1 VSGGRIEARRSETA
15 ARAEAALQAHIQAYP
30 LIESIS
36 QERWQLE
43 MSDYQKTEICEPI
56 IAANRN
62 HCYVPAEVWDV
73 DAATVCGVCQAKN
86 AGLISALMQKIPVA
100 TPQAVPV
107 IVRTPVISI
116 KALEGKY
123 PKPLCQICGGV
134 RLRSSD
140 WDNGKRECSECKFKR
155 GGYSKSVAN

>member
-1 VSGGRIEARRSETA
+1 
-15 ARAEAALQAHIQAYP
+15 
-30 LIESIS
+30 
-36 QERWQLE
+36 

-100 TPQAVPV
+100 TPQPVAV
-107 IVRTPVISI
+107 SI
-116 KALEGKY
+116 KAPVVSIKAAGM
-123 PKPLCQICGGV
+123 PPAPFCQTCGIVKIWERRWNDGE
-134 RLRSSD
+134 
-140 WDNGKRECSECKFKR
+140 RECSACKPLNKSNKLICRFCCREVSVHAFRIKDQMCTRAECWEMFNAEWKQR
-155 GGYSKSVAN
+155 KSAAS